1 MCAYLSSKQANKFLV
16 KNECVRRG
24 RSRKLEA
31 PYVGPYEIVG
41 IEGPNLLL
49 RTTRSKT
56 LKIHAKRA
64 IFAWLQMWTI
74 FAWPLLCSNNRRTG
88 YRLPNWTSSPGLY
101 YQPVGTARLYS
112 NEWTVV
118 TYLSLE
124 GASKNEDAIR
134 KYTDFTIAFCIR
146 HSNLWQPNPKL
157 CNSMLY
163 TVKK

>member
-1 MCAYLSSKQANKFLV
+1 
-16 KNECVRRG
+16 
-24 RSRKLEA
+24 
-31 PYVGPYEIVG
+31 
-41 IEGPNLLL
+41 
-49 RTTRSKT
+49 
-56 LKIHAKRA
+56 
-64 IFAWLQMWTI
+64 
-74 FAWPLLCSNNRRTG
+74 
-88 YRLPNWTSSPGLY
+88 
-101 YQPVGTARLYS
+101 VGTARLYS